1 MGLYPPVSPNRSE
14 GGSFYTAWT
23 RCGHLP
29 DMHDDRMTFSTP
41 SIKAAAGYEGQT
53 FRIDGGD
60 GDQVL
65 FGSPLV
71 FRKVTASWFNGNLG
85 QLFGEGWLV
94 EVTEGPRTG
103 LLLGLSPRTIGEIR
117 EGLAEDGF
125 KSVVVHGI
133 DYLGYDPVRHG
144 PRTLIGGMAF
154 MEPVRE

>member
-1 MGLYPPVSPNRSE
+1 
-14 GGSFYTAWT
+14 
-23 RCGHLP
+23 
-29 DMHDDRMTFSTP
+29 MHHDGMITST
-41 SIKAAAGYEGQT
+41 SLIEADAGYEGQT

-71 FRKVTASWFNGNLG
+71 FRKVTASWFDGNLG

-94 EVTEGPRTG
+94 EVTKGERTG
-103 LLLGLSPRTIGEIR
+103 LLLGLSPRTIGEISD
-117 EGLAEDGF
+117 GLAEDGF

-133 DYLGYDPVRHG
+133 DYPGYDPVRHG

-154 MEPVRE
+154 METLQKESAPHP